1 MTDIYR
7 TNLKNSAKWLTTHT
21 KKTIKNSNDETLY
34 DNFFFGLDDKDKQG
48 DILELYFDCY
58 SNDILH
64 RIDLKGHYNYQPA
77 TKDQDIKQHH
87 DFRTSN
93 ALGQCKNTNHL
104 QLGYNEN
111 GKYIRSNV
119 NDFFAEFM
127 KRENRGKEAILVTT
141 ARREN
146 IDPRIFEFDAHVI
159 CRDDLYPYLSKARLV
174 DFIKYIE
181 SGVKHFQEQKK
192 KIIASVRKDIPY
204 DYQQKA
210 FDEHKRKIDAG
221 EKLDQFERIGQGGG
235 KTDIIKNQAKCQLK
249 AGIHTVI
256 AFPQLRLIEDMM
268 FKIVP
273 DVLGTKGLTHTP
285 IYGASSRREWQIQKD
300 GFDVES
306 FSVSSLLNDSEKRD
320 LMYKTGQPTL
330 TLLCY
335 DQLENFNKV
344 VETLKAEDPNI
355 KFGLACDETASQA
368 PRIEIIGKQKE
379 KKHWAQI
386 KIARAL
392 FDHIVFYDANYTEQ
406 CKKDLDNLFTDIDQ
420 AELIKRGITVPID
433 LVVVSNTS
441 LPRELQQLKG
451 LKGEQKRD
459 LGVLCRVL
467 QKESKDHTEN
477 FREKSLGYT
486 TWSDAKTCKDVEKYL
501 ENWIEEQDFDCDVN
515 VGSITSHQTTSEQQ
529 DAMNLEYKSGL
540 TLWLSK
546 YMLARGVDKRTM
558 SYGAGFDT
566 RHEEEMSHT
575 LTRINRRHPLDGLTD
590 KEKIHKPRARWYV
603 GQNGSTDHV
612 RDILAK
618 MQSVGL
624 DCGNIIVEERTGHI
638 ITIPIKKYTQ
648 PDHEVIKK
656 LKGTKV
662 QSVFKA
668 RKDDL
673 EEYKKQLLLED
684 ASNKRTADEITDFIF
699 NKDVKKKAV

>member
-1 MTDIYR
+1 MTKIYR
-7 TNLKNSAKWLTTHT
+7 PELKSSSKWLITHT
-21 KKTIKNSNDETLY
+21 KKTIKNSNDESLY
-34 DNFFFGLDDKDKQG
+34 DDFFYGIDNKDKQG
-48 DILELYFDCY
+48 DILELYTDCY
-58 SNDILH
+58 NNDILH
-64 RIDLKGHYNYQPA
+64 RIDLEGHYNYQPA

-93 ALGQCKNTNHL
+93 ALGQCKNTRHL
-104 QLGYNEN
+104 LLGYVEN

-127 KRENRGKEAILVTT
+127 KRENREKQAILVTT
-141 ARREN
+141 ARRES
-146 IDPRIFEFDAHVI
+146 IDPRIFEFDAHVV
-159 CRDDLYPYLSKARLV
+159 CRDDLYPYLSKTRLV

-181 SGVKHFQEQKK
+181 LGVEYFQEQKK

-235 KTDIIKNQAKCQLK
+235 KTDIIKNQGKCQLK
-249 AGIHTVI
+249 QGIHTVI
-256 AFPQLRLIEDMM
+256 AFPQLRLMEDMM

-273 DVLGTKGLTHTP
+273 DVLGTKGLTHTS
-285 IYGASSRREWQIQKD
+285 IYGASSRKEWLIQKD

-306 FSVSSLLNDSEKRD
+306 FSVSSLLNNSEKRD
-320 LMYKTGQPTL
+320 LMYKSGQATL

-335 DQLENFNKV
+335 DQLENFNKMV
-344 VETLKAEDPNI
+344 QLLKAEDPNI
-355 KFGLACDETASQA
+355 KFGLSCDETASQA
-368 PRIEIIGKQKE
+368 PRVEIIGKQKE
-379 KKHWAQI
+379 KKHWKQI
-386 KIARAL
+386 LIARTL

-406 CKKDLDNLFTDIDQ
+406 CKKDLNNIFTDVGQ
-420 AELIKRGITVPID
+420 EELIRRGITKPID
-433 LVVVSNTS
+433 LVVVSNTT

-451 LKGEQKRD
+451 LKNQQKCD
-459 LGVLCRVL
+459 LGVLCKII
-467 QKESKDHTEN
+467 QDESKDHVDN
-477 FREKSLGYT
+477 FRDKTLGYT
-486 TWSDAKTCKDVEKYL
+486 TWSDARSCKDVEKYL
-501 ENWIEEQDFDCDVN
+501 QNWIEEQDFGCDVN
-515 VGSITSHQTTSEQQ
+515 IGSITSHQTSSEQQ
-529 DAMNLEYKSGL
+529 DAMKLEHESGL

-546 YMLARGVDKRTM
+546 YMLARGIDKRTM
-558 SYGAGFDT
+558 SFGAGFDT
-566 RHEEEMSHT
+566 RHEEELSHT
-575 LTRINRRHPLDGLTD
+575 LTRINRRHPLDGLTE
-590 KEKIHKPRARWYV
+590 KEAIHKPRARWYV

-624 DCGNIIVEERTGHI
+624 DCGNVIIEERPGHI
-638 ITIPIKKYTQ
+638 ITIPIKKYTK

-656 LKGTKV
+656 LKGTKI

-673 EEYKKQLLLED
+673 EEYKKQLLLLD
-684 ASNKRTADEITDFIF
+684 ASKRKTADEITDFIF
-699 NKDVKKKAV
+699 KQDVQKKAV